1 MRQGPILAVLDHEDV
16 PVAAALARV
25 AAARAAIAR
34 RSRLWSLVRSRSRTT
49 HSRTESVRL
58 SRTTSAVLDAAV
70 TGAGSSIPMTFATA
84 AVPTAEGTL
93 RVQHRGY
100 RKHLVTLG
108 APAPAYDGPPELP
121 PGTLDAVDA
130 MLDHAEQCLISA
142 ARRLDVV
149 PAISEMIREIAPDG
163 CFAHATAI
171 MPTPWEAGRLR
182 TSCSGDAPMPASISM
197 ALAVSINMHESFGV
211 LEIRTDVLDVP
222 PPGDDPIAR
231 LRGAAA
237 LERLRGE
244 LGA

>member
-25 AAARAAIAR
+25 ATARAAIAR
-34 RSRLWSLVRSRSRTT
+34 RSRLWSLVRTRSRTS
-49 HSRTESVRL
+49 HSRTETVRL
-58 SRTTSAVLDAAV
+58 SRTTSAVVDAAV

-93 RVQHRGY
+93 RIQHRGY

-121 PGTLDAVDA
+121 RGTLDAVGT

-142 ARRLDVV
+142 ARRLEIV
-149 PAISEMIREIAPDG
+149 PAVSEMIREIAPNG
-163 CFAHATAI
+163 CFSHAIAI

-182 TSCSGDAPMPASISM
+182 TTCSGDVPMPASIGM
-197 ALAVSINMHESFGV
+197 AVAVSITAYEYFDT
-211 LEIRTDVLDVP
+211 LEIRTDALDVA